1 MAKKFSLRKTKTFV
15 NLNSY
20 DYSWFAR
27 EMTEQELY
35 TVNGGSTVEDTHT
48 VQSGDTLGTLVYN
61 YNQAN
66 GTNLTVSEVA
76 ESNGIEDPNLI
87 YVGQTINFGNPG
99 GDTTTSNSET
109 GNTSA
114 DTGGNFSQQQQGHIT
129 LGGSTQ
135 TSVTEPTSNT
145 TNTSVST
152 NSSYSGPGSSA
163 VDSQQNET
171 TMVTESEHNSS
182 DSFSETSSG
191 NSNHSVNNNSNNSM
205 EITPKYVDQKT
216 VGRDLGLPEDKTCLL
231 TDWII
236 AYMNAGLSYERCIKV
251 IKNEI
256 SDGNILTEDSYM
268 KNQLA
273 TSKALAKELKGE
285 AYDNLYLQYPW
296 PDNQQ
301 VLFYNEED
309 FYKSDYPYG
318 IGVYSGLPEAE
329 DPHYEFYYNN
339 PDMKL
344 DPWPG
349 GVENC
354 PNFSTNSLVVIKP
367 LGWYP

>member
-1 MAKKFSLRKTKTFV
+1 MILLKRELKKKSDI
-15 NLNSY
+15 NSY
-20 DYSWFAR
+20 DYSFFAR
-27 EMTEQELY
+27 EMTEEELY
-35 TVNGGSTVEDTHT
+35 IVNGGSTVEDTHT

-87 YVGQTINFGNPG
+87 YVGQTINFGNSG
-99 GDTTTSNSET
+99 GDTTASNSET
-109 GNTSA
+109 ENTLT
-114 DTGGNFSQQQQGHIT
+114 DTSGNFSQQQQQGHIT
-129 LGGSTQ
+129 LGGSAQ

-145 TNTSVST
+145 ANTSVST
-152 NSSYSGPGSSA
+152 NSSYSGPGSST
-163 VDSQQNET
+163 VDSQQHET

-191 NSNHSVNNNSNNSM
+191 NDNHSVNNNSNNSM

-251 IKNEI
+251 IKDEI
-256 SDGNILTEDSYM
+256 SNGNILSEDSNM
-268 KNQLA
+268 ENQLA

-285 AYDNLYLQYPW
+285 SYDNLYLQYPW
-296 PDNQQ
+296 IKGKQ

-309 FYKSDYPYG
+309 FYNSDYPYG
-318 IGVYSGLPEAE
+318 IGKYSGVPEAE

-349 GVENC
+349 GEENC
-354 PNFSTNSLVVIKP
+354 PNFSNNSLDVIKP